1 MYTCLVNKKINDG
14 HRGSKSDIASNYKKQ
29 GHRDEEEF
37 ASLIGGKVIPGQR
50 KVDVIGHNGTTYSC
64 KGGETHWQILLYSE
78 NNFINNEWGE
88 LGKLFRECLNCFP
101 VSYSKY
107 FKDKLLAKK
116 AIYKYVRQES
126 GEDINTHDDI
136 KKLDPQTKRNI
147 KDSLRNNHPLLK
159 ELIGTQNSYLN
170 AKFKLQS
177 ATFKMKEKFEEI
189 GQIKNFLEKGMF
201 DNENVE
207 KLVVKEGDSFL
218 VFDKFDI
225 LDIFE
230 SNLKVINS
238 VGGHGIDDINLDGQ
252 KTIMKYKQNIVELEI
267 RNDQSIYRQVRF
279 NMKRQK
285 AIELFKDKTIKINS
299 PNDRVLYFEKY

>member
-1 MYTCLVNKKINDG
+1 
-14 HRGSKSDIASNYKKQ
+14 
-29 GHRDEEEF
+29 
-37 ASLIGGKVIPGQR
+37 
-50 KVDVIGHNGTTYSC
+50 
-64 KGGETHWQILLYSE
+64 
-78 NNFINNEWGE
+78 
-88 LGKLFRECLNCFP
+88 
-101 VSYSKY
+101 
-107 FKDKLLAKK
+107 
-116 AIYKYVRQES
+116 
-126 GEDINTHDDI
+126 
-136 KKLDPQTKRNI
+136 
-147 KDSLRNNHPLLK
+147 
-159 ELIGTQNSYLN
+159 
-170 AKFKLQS
+170 
-177 ATFKMKEKFEEI
+177 MKEKFEEI

-230 SNLKVINS
+230 SNLKVVNS

-285 AIELFKDKTIKINS
+285 AIELFKDKTKKINS
-299 PNDRVLYFEKY
+299 PNDRVLYFEKH